1 MSRKI
6 LVTSALPYANGDIHL
21 GHLVEYLQTDFWVR
35 FQKMRGHECRYFC
48 ADDTHGTPI
57 MLRANRE
64 GITPETLIARTLE
77 NHLADF
83 GDFDIE
89 FDHYSS
95 TNSDANRA
103 LCEQFYAAM
112 SENEHV
118 AWRPVQQAYCD
129 SCAMFLPDRF
139 VRGSCPECKL
149 PDQHGDSC
157 DNGHTYSATELIDAQ
172 CANCGSTPVS
182 RESDHLFFELEPFR
196 DFLSKWVP
204 EHTQAETAA
213 KLNEWLK
220 EELRPWDISRDD
232 PYFGFSVP
240 GHPGKY
246 FYVWVDAPIGYIAA
260 TSEWCQENG
269 RELDEFWKSDDA
281 EIYHFIGKDIVYF
294 HTLFWPSMLKTA
306 GYNTPDQVF
315 VHGFLTVNG
324 EKMSKS
330 KGTFINART
339 YLDHLPSH
347 YLRYYYACKLGPDAD
362 DIDLKLED
370 FVARVNSDLIGKI
383 TNVASR
389 GAQML
394 AKRIDGRIGEL
405 PPEGAELVAQAQAK
419 GAEIAEHYERRE
431 FGRAMIAIRE
441 IAESANV
448 YFDRQEPWKT
458 IKVDPES
465 TRGVLST
472 VLNQF
477 RLMAIYLKPVIP
489 SYTAQVEAL
498 FQEEPYTWA
507 SAETVL
513 VNHELA
519 SFSHLATRI
528 DPKAIEAIVEASR
541 ESTPEPE
548 PEIAIEPIA
557 DTIDFGTFMNVD
569 LRVAK
574 IVEAEH
580 VKGADKLLR
589 LVLDIGSETRQVF
602 AGIKSAYDPA
612 DLLGRHT
619 VMVAN
624 LAARKMKFGISEG
637 MVLAAGE
644 GGGDLYILSPDSGAK
659 PGQRI
664 S

>member
-1 MSRKI
+1 MPRKI
-6 LVTSALPYANGDIHL
+6 LTTSALPYANGDIHL

-57 MLRANRE
+57 MLRAQRE
-64 GITPETLIARTLE
+64 GITPEQLIARTRE

-83 GDFDIE
+83 GDFEIE

-95 TNSDANRA
+95 TNSETNRE

-112 SENEHV
+112 TANDRV
-118 AWRPVQQAYCD
+118 VWRPVQQAYCE

-139 VRGSCPECKL
+139 VRGTCPECKL

-157 DNGHTYSATELIDAQ
+157 DNGHTYAATELIDAK
-172 CANCGSTPVS
+172 CANCDSAPVS

-196 DFLSKWVP
+196 KFLAEWVP
-204 EHTQAETAA
+204 AHTQTETAA
-213 KLNEWLK
+213 KLDEWLK

-232 PYFGFSVP
+232 PYFGFAVP

-260 TSEWCQENG
+260 TAEWCKANG
-269 RELDEFWKSDDA
+269 REPAEFWQSDDA

-294 HTLFWPSMLKTA
+294 HTLFWPAMLKTA
-306 GYNTPDQVF
+306 GYNTPNQVF

-339 YLDHLPSH
+339 YLDHLPPH
-347 YLRYYYACKLGPDAD
+347 YLRYYYACNLGRNAD
-362 DIDLKLED
+362 DIDLNLED
-370 FVARVNSDLIGKI
+370 FTARVNSDLIGKI

-394 AKRIDGRIGEL
+394 EKRIDGRLGTL

-419 GAEIAEHYERRE
+419 GAEIAEFYENRQ
-431 FGRAMIAIRE
+431 FSRAIVAIRE

-448 YFDRQEPWKT
+448 YFDRQQPWKS
-458 IKVDPES
+458 IKTDPEI
-465 TRGVLST
+465 TRGVCST

-477 RLMAIYLKPVIP
+477 RLIAIYLKPVLP
-489 SYTAQVEAL
+489 DYAAKVEAL
-498 FQEEPYTWA
+498 FQEAPYTWA
-507 SAETVL
+507 SADTVL
-513 VNHELA
+513 VDHELA
-519 SFSHLATRI
+519 PFTPLATRI
-528 DPKAIEAIVEASR
+528 DPKAVEAIVEASR
-541 ESTPEPE
+541 ETISVPEPE
-548 PEIAIEPIA
+548 TSYELIA

-569 LRVAK
+569 LRIAK
-574 IVEAEH
+574 IIEADHVE
-580 VKGADKLLR
+580 GADKLLR
-589 LVLDIGSETRQVF
+589 LKLDIGSETRQVF

-612 DLLGRHT
+612 TLVGRHT
-619 VMVAN
+619 IMVAN

-644 GGGDLYILSPDSGAK
+644 GGSDLYILSPDSGAK
-659 PGQRI
+659 PGQRV

>member
-1 MSRKI
+1 MRKI

-57 MLRANRE
+57 MLRAQKE
-64 GITPETLIARTLE
+64 GITPEALIADTRE
-77 NHLADF
+77 KHLADF
-83 GDFDIE
+83 GDFGVE
-89 FDHYSS
+89 FDHFSS
-95 TNSDANRA
+95 TNCEANRE

-112 SENEHV
+112 SANEHV
-118 AWRPVQQAYCD
+118 AWRPVQQAYCEG
-129 SCAMFLPDRF
+129 CAMFLPDRF
-139 VRGSCPECKL
+139 VRGACPECKL
-149 PDQHGDSC
+149 PDQYGDSC
-157 DNGHTYSATELIDAQ
+157 DNGHTYAATELIDAQ
-172 CANCGSTPVS
+172 CATCGSKPVS

-196 DFLSKWVP
+196 EFLTEWVP
-204 EHTQAETAA
+204 AHTQAETAA
-213 KLNEWLK
+213 KLDEWLK

-232 PYFGFSVP
+232 PYFGFAVP

-260 TSEWCQENG
+260 TKEWCDANG
-269 RELDEFWKSDDA
+269 RELSAFWQNDDA

-294 HTLFWPSMLKTA
+294 HTLFWPAMLKTA
-306 GYNTPDQVF
+306 GFNTPDQVF

-324 EKMSKS
+324 EKMAKS
-330 KGTFINART
+330 KGTFINARS
-339 YLDHLPSH
+339 YLDHLPPH
-347 YLRYYYACKLGPDAD
+347 YLRYYYACKLGPSAD
-362 DIDLKLED
+362 DIDLSLDD

-394 AKRIDGRIGEL
+394 GKRIDNCLGPL
-405 PPEGAELVAQAQAK
+405 PAEGAELVAQAQAK
-419 GAEIAEHYERRE
+419 AAEIAEFYEQRQFSRVV
-431 FGRAMIAIRE
+431 IAVRE
-441 IAESANV
+441 IAESANG
-448 YFDRQEPWKT
+448 YFDREKPWASIKT
-458 IKVDPES
+458 DPEI
-465 TRGVLST
+465 TRGVCSA

-489 SYTAQVEAL
+489 SFAAQVEAL
-498 FQEEPYTWA
+498 FQEAPYTWA

-513 VNHELA
+513 VEGELA
-519 SFSHLATRI
+519 PFNHLATRI
-528 DPKAIEAIVEASR
+528 DPKAVAAMVEASK
-541 ESTPEPE
+541 ETTPVPEPE
-548 PEIAIEPIA
+548 PTTEPIA

-574 IVEAEH
+574 IVEADH
-580 VKGADKLLR
+580 VEGADKLLR
-589 LVLDIGSETRQVF
+589 LVLDIGSEQRQVF
-602 AGIKSAYDPA
+602 AGIKAAYDPA
-612 DLLGRHT
+612 TLVGRLT

-624 LAARKMKFGISEG
+624 LAPRKMKFGLSEG

-644 GGGDLYILSPDSGAK
+644 GGSDLYILSPDSGAK